1 MKKIRLGSTGL
12 EVTRPAFGALP
23 IQRCTTE
30 DAVKILRTAYESGI
44 NFFDTANA
52 YSNSEERIGIA
63 LSDVRE
69 NIVIS
74 TKSMGKDK
82 ATVSQHIQMS
92 LDRLRTNYIDVFQF
106 HMVTAPLD
114 GTDPDGM
121 YSAALEAKEKG
132 YIKHIGITTHRLNLA
147 FDFVNSGLFS
157 TMQFPISYLSNEE
170 ELDLVRLCEKL
181 DIGFIAMKGLA
192 GGLLSD
198 ARPCHAFMETI
209 PNIVPI
215 WGIQTL
221 DQLMEWVDLA
231 KNNPPLDD
239 ELMGIIEKDRAELTG
254 AFCRGCGY
262 CLPCPADIEI
272 GTAMRMKFFIN
283 RAPWQQYMS
292 SEWHESMHRIEN
304 CIECGQCMT
313 KCPYSLNI
321 PEILKGSL
329 EFYDEFYKTHAHLV
343 G

>member
-1 MKKIRLGSTGL
+1 MKKIRLGRTGI

-52 YSNSEERIGIA
+52 YTNSEERIGLA

-69 NIVIS
+69 NIIIAS
-74 TKSMGKDK
+74 KSGGKDK
-82 ATVSQHIQMS
+82 ATVSEHIQMS
-92 LDRLRTNYIDVFQF
+92 LERLRTNYIDVFQF
-106 HMVTAPLD
+106 HMATEPID
-114 GTDPDGM
+114 GADPDGI

-132 YIKHIGITTHRLNLA
+132 YIKHIGVTAHRLDLA
-147 FDFVNSGLFS
+147 FSLINSGLFS
-157 TMQFPISYLSNEE
+157 TMQFPISYLSNED
-170 ELDLVRLCEKL
+170 ELELVRLCGEL

-192 GGLLSD
+192 GGMLSD

-221 DQLMEWVDLA
+221 DQLSQWLDLA
-231 KNNPPLDD
+231 KTNPTIDG
-239 ELMGIIEKDRAELTG
+239 ELMEIIEKDRDELTG

-262 CLPCPADIEI
+262 CLPCPANIAID
-272 GTAMRMKFFIN
+272 ASMRMKFFLT
-283 RAPWQQYMS
+283 RAPWKQYMS
-292 SEWHESMHRIEN
+292 SEWHERMHCVDN

-313 KCPYSLNI
+313 KCPYNLNI
-321 PEILKGSL
+321 PDILKDSL
-329 EFYDEFYKTHAHLV
+329 KFYDEFYATHANQ
-343 G
+343 